1 MNLHTSDSPAF
12 LKQGSEILTL
22 PGNVASQ
29 PLVLLH
35 CTFCNMYKA
44 VVTFV
49 GGTFRK
55 PKLWPLISYALL

>member
-1 MNLHTSDSPAF
+1 MNLQTSDSHAF

-35 CTFCNMYKA
+35 YRFCNMYKA
-44 VVTFV
+44 VVAFV
-49 GGTFRK
+49 DGTFRK
-55 PKLWPLISYALL
+55 PKLRPLISYAL